1 MTTKLGIQPL
11 FALSPFGSS
20 YLHSS
25 HTVSLCHL
33 ILHGCCQR
41 LSSMVLSF
49 CCKSCINIL
58 GGVQHLLWQQVCLA
72 MAEYLS
78 CNTISSALY
87 NTHRMQNS
95 SHNDSFMMTLY
106 LSCIASIYQ
115 ISYLGEQWR
124 TIVPMTLS
132 PQSKVKLSIGFST
145 RLNTCIN
152 RLVLP
157 SCSSPLDRIDTRTR
171 TVAGLTQIGLSPMIT
186 ISFPTSSMAC
196 LQITAVLAGCSGNKH
211 VLIMQKSASAT
222 Y

>member
-1 MTTKLGIQPL
+1 MSALLYFATSGAAWLCIFASTIVGFVLPRRTRGNHGMTATLGIQPL

-20 YLHSS
+20 YLPSS

-41 LSSMVLSF
+41 LSSTALSF
-49 CCKSCINIL
+49 CCKSCIKIL
-58 GGVQHLLWQQVCLA
+58 QPRRIGGVQHLHWHQVCLA

-87 NTHRMQNS
+87 NIHRMQNS

-106 LSCIASIYQ
+106 LSCIASIHE

-124 TIVPMTLS
+124 TIVPMILS
-132 PQSKVKLSIGFST
+132 PQSKVKLSICFSL

-157 SCSSPLDRIDTRTR
+157 SCSSPLDRIDT
-171 TVAGLTQIGLSPMIT
+171 
-186 ISFPTSSMAC
+186 
-196 LQITAVLAGCSGNKH
+196 
-211 VLIMQKSASAT
+211 
-222 Y
+222 